1 MSALNLEQIKQRAEN
16 ATAGP
21 WKAYDQGADDGDEY
35 GWHVFSQ
42 GDTLADWINVFG
54 DLNAADAAFVSHARE
69 DIPALLARVE
79 ELEAALRGHGLATC
93 TCGRVYCL
101 ISDGETIHCRC
112 GAMLSAA
119 TSIVRASLPVREET
133 T

>member
-1 MSALNLEQIKQRAEN
+1 MNLEQIAQRHL
-16 ATAGP
+16 P
-21 WKAYDQGADDGDEY
+21 RLQMHSLSDGLTVCGQCGQLYPCDAM
-35 GWHVFSQ
+35 Q
-42 GDTLADWINVFG
+42 
-54 DLNAADAAFVSHARE
+54 AA
-69 DIPALLARVE
+69 ARVE

-133 T
+133 

>member
-1 MSALNLEQIKQRAEN
+1 MNLEQIKQRAEN

-79 ELEAALRGHGLATC
+79 ELEAALHDCAEGLEYEGHSAED
-93 TCGRVYCL
+93 RVVENC
-101 ISDGETIHCRC
+101 DRC
-112 GAMLSAA
+112 DALTRARAVLG
-119 TSIVRASLPVREET
+119 ASLPVREET